1 MMLLSIGAGLAPIF
15 VFRPRQKFIPSL
27 SQIESPQPVSRLSN
41 RASDREATTAN
52 VAADGLDD
60 FIAARE
66 PGRVLVA
73 GDVGGAVEQRFR
85 DAGWQVTVWNRL
97 AWDNKAAAAWPAEG
111 QFDTAYLR
119 QPRGWAG
126 FEAMLHALAAR
137 LPTGAPLWIA
147 GGNDEGVTSAH
158 KRLIGLFD
166 ETETVTIKRRVRL
179 LRSLRTGLPADKGNL
194 EDWRETVRINIPG
207 VPDPVDLVSYPGLFA
222 HGRLDAGTECLLQ
235 VLPEL
240 AEGTAVLD
248 FGCGGGVISRA
259 LIERGAKV
267 RLTMLDIDAL
277 ALHAARQNVP
287 DAELVLG
294 DGLDALGSRERYGL
308 IISNPPLHRGK
319 DEDFG
324 MIEALIAGTKK
335 YLKLRGSLVLVTQRT
350 AGVGKAFQEAF
361 GHSELLLETPQFQ
374 VWKGTPK

>member
-1 MMLLSIGAGLAPIF
+1 M
-15 VFRPRQKFIPSL
+15 
-27 SQIESPQPVSRLSN
+27 SRLSN

-52 VAADGLDD
+52 VAADALDD

-73 GDVGGAVEQRFR
+73 GDADGAVQSRFR
-85 DAGWQVTVWNRL
+85 DAGWQVTSWNRMT
-97 AWDNKAAAAWPAEG
+97 WDNKAASAWPAVG
-111 QFDTAYLR
+111 MYDTAYLR
-119 QPRGWAG
+119 LPRGWAG
-126 FEAMLHALAAR
+126 FEASLHALAAR

-158 KRLIGLFD
+158 KRLAGLFD
-166 ETETVTIKRRVRL
+166 DTETVAIKRRVRL
-179 LRSLRTGLPADKGNL
+179 LRTVRTDLATGKGDV
-194 EDWRETVRINIPG
+194 EDWRETVAMAVPG
-207 VPDPVDLVSYPGLFA
+207 LEASLDLVSYPGLFA
-222 HGRLDAGTECLLQ
+222 HGRLDAGTQCLLQ

-248 FGCGGGVISRA
+248 FGCGTGVIGRV
-259 LIERGAKV
+259 LRERGANIK
-267 RLTMLDIDAL
+267 LTLLDIDAL

-287 DAELVLG
+287 DAEIVLC
-294 DGLDALGSRERYGL
+294 DGLDGLGTRERFGL

-324 MIEALIAGTKK
+324 MLEALITGTKK
-335 YLKLRGSLVLVTQRT
+335 YLKLRGSLVVVTQRT
-350 AGVGKAFQEAF
+350 AGIGKLFSDAF
-361 GHSELLLETPQFQ
+361 GHSEMLLETPQFQ